1 MDFEKNIRKY
11 AGQPLLKQVLLDLLK
26 EYKRPFD
33 KLDDL
38 VKQQVL
44 TQVRRGVYIP
54 GPNLDMQ
61 GPEPFLLANHLYGPS
76 YVSLDAAL
84 SYWEL
89 IPEQVYE
96 ITSVTTRN
104 TRQFISAAG
113 RFTYRHMPSPWYSY
127 GIQQVKLADKQTA
140 LLAGKEKALCDKLIA
155 TAGLQLRSIPQA
167 RQLLTEDL
175 RMEPETLKS
184 LDTEMM
190 AGWLSEAPK
199 RRTIEILIKT
209 LDSL

>member
-1 MDFEKNIRKY
+1 
-11 AGQPLLKQVLLDLLK
+11 
-26 EYKRPFD
+26 
-33 KLDDL
+33 
-38 VKQQVL
+38 
-44 TQVRRGVYIP
+44 
-54 GPNLDMQ
+54 MQ

-89 IPEQVYE
+89 IPEQVFE

-104 TRQFISAAG
+104 TRQFVSAAG
-113 RFTYRHMPSPWYSY
+113 RFTYRHMPSPWYSF

-155 TAGLQLRSIPQA
+155 TAGLQLRSMPQT

-175 RMEPETLKS
+175 RMEPEILKS

-190 AGWLSEAPK
+190 ASWLSAAPK

-209 LDSL
+209 IDSL

>member
-1 MDFEKNIRKY
+1 
-11 AGQPLLKQVLLDLLK
+11 
-26 EYKRPFD
+26 
-33 KLDDL
+33 
-38 VKQQVL
+38 
-44 TQVRRGVYIP
+44 
-54 GPNLDMQ
+54 MQ

-127 GIQQVKLADKQTA
+127 GIQQVKLVEKQTA

-175 RMEPETLKS
+175 RMEPETLKY

-190 AGWLSEAPK
+190 AGWLSAAPK

-209 LDSL
+209 LESL